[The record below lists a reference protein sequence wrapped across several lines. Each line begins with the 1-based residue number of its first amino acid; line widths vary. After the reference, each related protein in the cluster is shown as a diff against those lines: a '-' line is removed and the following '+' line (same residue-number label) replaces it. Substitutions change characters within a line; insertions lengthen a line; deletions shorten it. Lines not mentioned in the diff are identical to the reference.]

1 MAGLYEVQDRPI
13 DQYRY
18 ARGREPLNRDDLTMT
33 GPSATVVREILIL
46 KMLRPEHELL
56 QPMPGNKSCYE
67 G

>member
-18 ARGREPLNRDDLTMT
+18 VRGREPSDRDNLTMT

-46 KMLRPEHELL
+46 KLLRPEHELL
-56 QPMPGNKSCYE
+56 QPVLGNKSCYE